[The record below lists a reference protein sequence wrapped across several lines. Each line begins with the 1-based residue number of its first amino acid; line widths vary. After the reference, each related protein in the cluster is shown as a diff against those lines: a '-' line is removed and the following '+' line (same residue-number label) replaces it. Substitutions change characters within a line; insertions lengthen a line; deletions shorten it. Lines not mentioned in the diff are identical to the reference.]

1 MSKNVEDESPFED
14 DVHYFPQADDEAM
27 RRFAVPFLKMM
38 FAHANFEGVFRDLLN
53 AVARDKTFSAK
64 RKNRWTANERA
75 EKMRQLMIEHGCE
88 DAEIATAHRVLSDA
102 FPLCNDRNLL
112 AHGDWWQFD
121 PTSEEVTVMGDRE
134 REGQRTSFSAETLAD
149 IAERLDTLEVE
160 LWRVK
165 RAIERRARTDD

>member
-1 MSKNVEDESPFED
+1 MSKNVEDQSPFED

-38 FAHANFEGVFRDLLN
+38 FVHANFEGVFRDLLN

-112 AHGDWWQFD
+112 AHGVVAVRSHVRGSHSDGG
-121 PTSEEVTVMGDRE
+121 S
-134 REGQRTSFSAETLAD
+134 
-149 IAERLDTLEVE
+149 
-160 LWRVK
+160 
-165 RAIERRARTDD
+165 RARGATRQLWLVPQFECFGTNSICPSARSTGVTRPNT